1 MDLPRQYRTSEEL
14 ERFLGDPEN
23 PANVM
28 SFHNVMQWDE
38 QEAFPQPAVDE
49 LYRFGMNHHYVP
61 VEYGGRFASY
71 EEFQSLARVAARRD
85 LTTAI
90 TFSTL
95 IWSTLIWVG
104 GTEQQKR
111 HFAKLLRWTKE
122 APTLAYSEEQHG
134 ADLIANDLRA
144 VKTEG
149 GWRLTGEKWPIN
161 RATRSGLMAVLAKT
175 GEGRDSRSLT
185 LYMVEKRDLDPAH
198 YANLPRV
205 KTLGLRGC
213 DISGVRFDDCV
224 VPEYSRLGEVGE
236 GLELALRAFQV
247 TRSLCAGLSL
257 GAVDTALRTTLS
269 FAMNRKLYGGT
280 VFDIPMAR
288 QTLTDAFV
296 DILICDCMATAA
308 ARGLHVAT
316 EQFSVWSAVVK
327 YFVPTT
333 LERTTQQLSVV
344 LGARHFLR
352 ERHQHGIFQKMLRDG
367 GVVSLFDG
375 STQVC
380 LHALGLQLRHLVKAR
395 RREDGVNDDRA
406 VRLATVFDLDEPLPT
421 FDGRRLD
428 LFSRGRDDVMQGFG
442 EAVATLHELS
452 ADGHVDEAV
461 LAALR
466 QLARRC
472 VGELRDFDAE
482 VEAGIAAGL
491 HPQSPAL
498 FRLAQRY
505 CVLHAA
511 AACLQMWLHNRTRL
525 DDFFAG
531 GAWLLLALDRLLNQL
546 TPLPESPSQTQR
558 ERVAQR
564 LAALFEHGR
573 LFSIVPL
580 ALARDEA
587 GVLHPSLEK
596 QEECHERQYR

>member
-1 MDLPRQYRTSEEL
+1 MRVARCGSRASCPCSRRVARSDRTKTPTEKNEMDLPRQYRASEAL
-14 ERFLGDPEN
+14 ERFLGDPEH

-38 QEAFPQPAVDE
+38 QAAFPQAAVDE

-61 VEYGGRFASY
+61 VEYGGCFASY

-111 HFAKLLRWTKE
+111 HFAKLLRWAKE

-161 RATRSGLMAVLAKT
+161 RATRSGVMAVLAKT

-224 VPEYSRLGEVGE
+224 VPEHSRLGEVGE

-257 GAVDTALRTTLS
+257 GAVDAALRTTLS
-269 FAMNRKLYGGT
+269 FAMNRRLYGGS
-280 VFDIPMAR
+280 VFGGGEVFRADHPGTLHGATHVRAGCAPFPAR
-288 QTLTDAFV
+288 A
-296 DILICDCMATAA
+296 
-308 ARGLHVAT
+308 
-316 EQFSVWSAVVK
+316 
-327 YFVPTT
+327 
-333 LERTTQQLSVV
+333 LS
-344 LGARHFLR
+344 ARHLS
-352 ERHQHGIFQKMLRDG
+352 ED
-367 GVVSLFDG
+367 
-375 STQVC
+375 
-380 LHALGLQLRHLVKAR
+380 AAR
-395 RREDGVNDDRA
+395 RRRGEPVRRQHAGLPARARPATAPPREDPPPRRWRV
-406 VRLATVFDLDEPLPT
+406 
-421 FDGRRLD
+421 RRLRC
-428 LFSRGRDDVMQGFG
+428 SARDRVRPRRD
-442 EAVATLHELS
+442 A
-452 ADGHVDEAV
+452 
-461 LAALR
+461 AALR
-466 QLARRC
+466 RPPARSLQPRARR
-472 VGELRDFDAE
+472 RDT
-482 VEAGIAAGL
+482 GI
-491 HPQSPAL
+491 
-498 FRLAQRY
+498 RR
-505 CVLHAA
+505 CRRHAA
-511 AACLQMWLHNRTRL
+511 
-525 DDFFAG
+525 
-531 GAWLLLALDRLLNQL
+531 
-546 TPLPESPSQTQR
+546 
-558 ERVAQR
+558 
-564 LAALFEHGR
+564 
-573 LFSIVPL
+573 
-580 ALARDEA
+580 
-587 GVLHPSLEK
+587 
-596 QEECHERQYR
+596 

>member
-1 MDLPRQYRTSEEL
+1 MDLPRQYRASEEL

-38 QEAFPQPAVDE
+38 QEAFPQAAVDE

-61 VEYGGRFASY
+61 VEYGGCFASY

-90 TFSTL
+90 TFSSL

-149 GWRLTGEKWPIN
+149 GWRLTGEKWPIT
-161 RATRSGLMAVLAKT
+161 RATRSGVMAVLAT
-175 GEGRDSRSLT
+175 
-185 LYMVEKRDLDPAH
+185 P
-198 YANLPRV
+198 
-205 KTLGLRGC
+205 
-213 DISGVRFDDCV
+213 
-224 VPEYSRLGEVGE
+224 GEVGE
-236 GLELALRAFQV
+236 GRELALRAFQV

-269 FAMNRKLYGGT
+269 FAMNRRLYGGS

-288 QTLTDAFV
+288 QVLTDPFV
-296 DILICDCMATAA
+296 
-308 ARGLHVAT
+308 
-316 EQFSVWSAVVK
+316 
-327 YFVPTT
+327 
-333 LERTTQQLSVV
+333 
-344 LGARHFLR
+344 
-352 ERHQHGIFQKMLRDG
+352 
-367 GVVSLFDG
+367 
-375 STQVC
+375 
-380 LHALGLQLRHLVKAR
+380 
-395 RREDGVNDDRA
+395 
-406 VRLATVFDLDEPLPT
+406 
-421 FDGRRLD
+421 GRRLE
-428 LFSRGRDDVMQGFG
+428 LFSRGRDDAIQGFG
-442 EAVATLHELS
+442 DAVATLHDLC
-452 ADGHVDEAV
+452 ADAHSDEAV
-461 LAALR
+461 LAPLQ

-472 VGELRDFDAE
+472 MDELHDFDAE

-491 HPQSPAL
+491 PP
-498 FRLAQRY
+498 
-505 CVLHAA
+505 HAA

-525 DDFFAG
+525 DDFFAS

-546 TPLPESPSQTQR
+546 SPLPESPSQTQR

-587 GVLHPSLEK
+587 GALHPSHEK